1 MGRLTAVVVAVA
13 VAIAIV
19 LVLVLLPEEDDEP
32 VARWHPRAQEAIAV
46 AREVVPGRVVG
57 VHRDRDNGKWEVT
70 IRQDGRD
77 YEVELHPADLDLLR
91 VDYD

>member
-1 MGRLTAVVVAVA
+1 VGRLTVAGAAAAVAAAIAVA
-13 VAIAIV
+13 VA
-19 LVLVLLPEEDDEP
+19 LPSEDDEP
-32 VARWHPRAQEAIAV
+32 VAASDPRAREAVAV

-70 IRQDGRD
+70 IRQGDTD
-77 YEVELHPADLDLLR
+77 YEVELDPADLGLLR